1 MHRLPPQLQPARW
14 YGFTAT
20 EKALGMQALQKVKE
34 SLGDLSASNI
44 GNVLAIGLVQTK
56 DESSS

>member
-1 MHRLPPQLQPARW
+1 
-14 YGFTAT
+14 
-20 EKALGMQALQKVKE
+20 MQALRKMKE

-56 DESSS
+56 ATIRYTTLTFATSR